1 MEEELMDAIVNMEE
15 EDALLVTRNM
25 LDGGTDP
32 MRIMEVCRQAME
44 VVGQRF
50 EEGEYFVPE
59 LIMSGEVL
67 RQIADVVRPEMGEA
81 SQEKRLGKV
90 VIGTVAG
97 DIHDLGK
104 NIVTFMLDINGFEVH
119 DLGVDIPPEKF
130 VEKIK
135 EVGPEVVGLS
145 ALMTLAFDSMKETVE
160 AIESAGLREKV
171 RIMIGGGAVDEKV
184 KEYARADAYGKDAV
198 KAVAL
203 AKAWTGGE

>member
-1 MEEELMDAIVNMEE
+1 MEQGLIDAIVNMEE
-15 EDALLVTRNM
+15 EEALRISRDM

-32 MRIMEVCRQAME
+32 MRIMELCRQAMV
-44 VVGQRF
+44 VVGKRF
-50 EEGEYFVPE
+50 EEGDYFIPE
-59 LIMSGEVL
+59 LVMSGEIL
-67 RQIADVVRPEMGEA
+67 RQIAEVIRPQMGEA
-81 SQEKRLGKV
+81 SPEKRLGKV

-119 DLGVDIPPEKF
+119 DLGVDVPPEKF

-135 EVGPEVVGLS
+135 EVDPEVVGLS
-145 ALMTLAFDSMKETVE
+145 ALLTLAFDSMKETVE

-171 RIMIGGGAVDEKV
+171 RIMIGGGPVDEKV
-184 KEYARADAYGKDAV
+184 KEYTRADAYGQDAV

>member
-15 EDALLVTRNM
+15 EDALLVARNM

-32 MRIMEVCRQAME
+32 MRIMEVCRRAME
-44 VVGQRF
+44 VVGERF

-67 RQIADVVRPEMGEA
+67 RQIADVIRPEMGEA

-104 NIVTFMLDINGFEVH
+104 NIVTF
-119 DLGVDIPPEKF
+119 
-130 VEKIK
+130 
-135 EVGPEVVGLS
+135 
-145 ALMTLAFDSMKETVE
+145 
-160 AIESAGLREKV
+160 
-171 RIMIGGGAVDEKV
+171 
-184 KEYARADAYGKDAV
+184 
-198 KAVAL
+198 
-203 AKAWTGGE
+203 